1 MYVVVNQFDNNSHCY
16 YVNPSVNK
24 EFLYPGKK
32 KVPVLRSQFFS
43 VLRKNTITKCS
54 HSFYLHPV
62 HRVIQVKCYDIF
74 FSKRLIATFTALFT

>member
-16 YVNPSVNK
+16 YVNPNVNK

-62 HRVIQVKCYDIF
+62 HRVTQVKCHDIF
-74 FSKRLIATFTALFT
+74 FSKRLIATFTALFI